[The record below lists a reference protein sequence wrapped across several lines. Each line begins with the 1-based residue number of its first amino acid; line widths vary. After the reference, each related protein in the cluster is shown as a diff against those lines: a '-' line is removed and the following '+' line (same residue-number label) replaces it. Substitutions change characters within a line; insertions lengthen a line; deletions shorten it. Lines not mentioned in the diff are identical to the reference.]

1 MKYLCGVASISR
13 MASLTEENYLK
24 LIYHLSGALREEV
37 STSALAEQTQT
48 KAASVTDMLKKLAE
62 KNLIHYKRYQGV
74 RLTEEGEYMALKVIR
89 RHRLWEVFMV
99 EKLGFRWDEVHPI
112 AEELEH
118 IASDELI
125 NRLDAF
131 LNFPVSDPHGDPIPT
146 ASGSM
151 PEADYHK
158 LCDTSLNDQVTVMGV
173 SEHASSFLQFLSKAG
188 LVPGSTVQVVEI
200 NAFDRSMQIRINGL
214 EPSFI
219 SHEVA
224 RNILVSPES

>member
-1 MKYLCGVASISR
+1 